1 MVGPLWPAANRRPS
15 YRMAAPFSSR
25 SRGGLCRSVL
35 PFARG
40 LAAAV
45 AWGRVGARRVS
56 GGGGVCLSVLPFAG
70 GLAAAV
76 AWERIDL
83 AEFRVGGDDAPLDE
97 LLAARVLEDETAP
110 PAGPRARGGACA
122 AR

>member
-45 AWGRVGARRVS
+45 AW
-56 GGGGVCLSVLPFAG
+56 
-70 GLAAAV
+70 
-76 AWERIDL
+76 ERIDL

-97 LLAARVLEDETAP
+97 LLAARVLEDEAHHLAVALERGAADALLLAP
-110 PAGPRARGGACA
+110 TELGAHVVA
-122 AR
+122 AALRTR